1 MSTDINK
8 LDATQELVIITGLFN
23 SKKLDEY
30 NFKKI
35 FDSMD
40 DNKIGKIINGV
51 IQCITKGNIGEN
63 KNYKLEY
70 FEPYIKFLITIF
82 EKHPRKY
89 TINKQFIKEKF
100 LAILNRFI
108 RGSQYLKKIEAHLIE
123 NIKNYDKDI
132 LGFVAQNG
140 NLLTFLFWKRLLKI
154 DLLSDEH
161 ISIFESSIKN
171 SDDRIFKWF
180 IVHMK
185 ETNTTTFFQKTSV
198 IKNLLNII
206 LTSNIPDKYI
216 LKRIKILSQNCNLI
230 PYFNEMITPSSL
242 TVIYQLMKYYYKV
255 PMELEQII
263 DLSKC
268 IIISDDITDLDA
280 NKIKDIFKLLKTNK
294 EKALFNIFN
303 IFSHKCSLINMNDFS
318 LDYNSLQDSAGI
330 IFQHLNSHILY
341 ISTSEDIKNISYY
354 NLLEKLSCPCGK
366 NCFENLLKIF
376 GKMNLFHNLT
386 HNNFFLNF
394 KEPMSSVLQLY
405 TKFYS
410 PSTTEQVNY
419 YNISISLKQSI
430 SINKVLSFLRVSA
443 KRKSKSKIINFKS
456 KYLPLMEE
464 LLNFK
469 PKNLPVLKSGSK
481 NWQYQKQ
488 KFTNLPPRNLLPYE
502 INICNNF
509 LLREKADG
517 VLLNNLP
524 LNIFPKSEDIFIRQ
538 VKAEYIEDLE
548 LYLVFDIDLPNTNI
562 LNRYE
567 YLRNLHPYTK
577 NTSLKQTTNVNDLI
591 NGIKE
596 ERKLF
601 KKFIEAT
608 ELNTDKIR
616 WYPKASFLVESAT
629 NVFKQELILD
639 MIENENSVLAKYINQ
654 EGIYN
659 CDGIILSPLIGAS
672 MRDIKIKPKSLMTID
687 LLYDGTNWVDK
698 EKNKTSVKIL
708 VNTIKPKANKIYR
721 CYPINGNLF
730 EPREIRFDKKY
741 ANSFDIINQILTLYK
756 FDWTKQM
763 SLDKP
768 YYHVIKPNLSQVY
781 FKELNSQTET
791 FEKQLTKMNPDNGK
805 TWLDLGCG
813 KGKLIKYIKKYNPKK
828 YVGLD
833 VDANILLN
841 NIYMMDEQDWIK
853 FNPCNL
859 REDWFENIN
868 WYSIQNMKFDYV
880 IMNFSIMHLFDSDK
894 FWTQLKS
901 ICKPTTKIM
910 FNVVSNNIIN
920 NPYKFIDAYMKYENK
935 KIIYCFPWS
944 QTREIS
950 ENFITKE
957 EIEEKVRNY
966 NFLIDN
972 IFNSKCDSLVSKYD
986 WYHLLQNSMK

>member
-8 LDATQELVIITGLFN
+8 LDVSKEILTITQLFN
-23 SKKLDEY
+23 NKKLDDY
-30 NFKKI
+30 NFQNI
-35 FDSMD
+35 YNSMD
-40 DNKIGKIINGV
+40 DNKIGKIISGV
-51 IQCITKGNIGEN
+51 MHYITSGHVADS
-63 KNYKLEY
+63 KNYKLEFY
-70 FEPYIKFLITIF
+70 EPYIKFLITIF

-89 TINKQFIKEKF
+89 TINKLFITQNF

-108 RGSQYLKKIEAHLIE
+108 RGNQYLKKIESHIIE
-123 NIKNYDKDI
+123 NIKKYD
-132 LGFVAQNG
+132 QNMLVLTAHKG
-140 NLLTFLFWKRLLKI
+140 NLLTFLFWKRILKL
-154 DLLSDEH
+154 DLLADEN
-161 ISIFESSIKN
+161 INIFQASIKN

-180 IVHMK
+180 LSHMK
-185 ETNTTTFFQKTSV
+185 ETNTTTYFQKTNV
-198 IKNLLNII
+198 IVNLLNNI
-206 LTSNIPDKYI
+206 LSSTIPDKYK

-230 PYFNEMITPSSL
+230 PYFNEMIEPSSL

-255 PMELEQII
+255 PMEIEQVKE
-263 DLSKC
+263 LSK
-268 IIISDDITDLDA
+268 SLLVTDAETAIDA
-280 NKIKDIFKLLKTNK
+280 NKLKDIFNLLKTNK
-294 EKALFNIFN
+294 EKTLFNIFN
-303 IFSHKCSLINMNDFS
+303 VITNKCSLTNIDDLA
-318 LDYNSLQDSAGI
+318 LDYNSLQDYSGI
-330 IFQHLNSHILY
+330 IFEHLNYHILLLTQSELFK
-341 ISTSEDIKNISYY
+341 IRSFAMLIEKTSCS
-354 NLLEKLSCPCGK
+354 CGK
-366 NCFENLLKIF
+366 KCFENLIKLF
-376 GKMNLFHNLT
+376 GKINLFHNLT
-386 HNNFFLNF
+386 HENFFSNM
-394 KEPMSSVLQLY
+394 KETLSYNTQVL

-410 PSTTEQVNY
+410 PSIAKPTHY
-419 YNISISLKQSI
+419 YNVPTPIKESISL
-430 SINKVLSFLRVSA
+430 NKILSFLRVCA

-469 PKNLPVLKSGSK
+469 PKNLPVLKNGSK

-524 LNIFPKSEDIFIRQ
+524 LNVLPNSEDIFIRQ

-567 YLRNLHPYTK
+567 YLRNIHPHTK
-577 NTSLKQTTNVNDLI
+577 NTSIKQVTSVADLI
-591 NGIKE
+591 EAIKE
-596 ERKLF
+596 ERELF
-601 KKFIEAT
+601 KKFMDDSKV
-608 ELNTDKIR
+608 DKIR

-629 NVFKQELILD
+629 DKFKQDLILD
-639 MIENENSVLAKYINQ
+639 MIENENSVLAKYVNQ
-654 EGIYN
+654 EGVYT

-687 LLYDGTNWVDK
+687 LLYDGTNWIDK
-698 EKNKTSVKIL
+698 EKNKTSVKISL
-708 VNTIKPKANKIYR
+708 NNIKPKTNKIYR
-721 CYPINGNLF
+721 CYPINNGNMF
-730 EPREIRFDKKY
+730 EPREIRFDKKHP
-741 ANSFDIINQILTLYK
+741 NSFDIINQILTIYK

-768 YYHVIKPNLSQVY
+768 YYHVTKPQLNQVY
-781 FKELNSQTET
+781 FKELNQQTET
-791 FEKQLTKMNPDNGK
+791 LEQQLTKMNPDNGK

-859 REDWFENIN
+859 RDDWFENIN
-868 WYSIQNMKFDYV
+868 WYSIQNMKFDYI

-901 ICKPTTKIM
+901 VCKPTTKIM
-910 FNVVSNNIIN
+910 FNIVSNNIIEK
-920 NPYKFIDAYMKYENK
+920 PYKFVDAYMKYENK
-935 KIIYCFPWS
+935 KVIYCFPWS

-950 ENFITKE
+950 ENFISKD
-957 EIEEKVRNY
+957 EIEDKVRNY
-966 NFLIDN
+966 NFLIDSV
-972 IFNSKCDSLVSKYD
+972 FNSQGDMLVSKYD
-986 WYHLLQNSMK
+986 WYHLCMK